1 MGGTIGSSVAWR
13 WSEQVAQL
21 GGMLYSMV
29 SARLGGL
36 SIGLTRGRIW
46 VGTGETVA
54 RPAVGRCGLTHAA

>member
-1 MGGTIGSSVAWR
+1 
-13 WSEQVAQL
+13 VAQL

-46 VGTGETVA
+46 VGTGETVD